1 MTNEEIFKEIEN
13 RIKIF
18 YKNQKKFKI
27 IDSKGN
33 ELDAVFTTSEKQDIR
48 EMIDEGKSIQEIV
61 MSILMWNNSISD
73 IFNSKNN

>member
-33 ELDAVFTTSEKQDIR
+33 ELDTVFTTSEKQDIR